1 VAGWRSTLETFLLR
15 EWAGGGAAQIA
26 LRPVSWLYR
35 LALAARALLSGS
47 AARPADTLHAGL
59 RAPLVVLGNLTAGGS
74 GKTPCV
80 IALAQALQARGWH
93 PGIVS
98 RGYGG
103 QGRVEPVTPQ
113 SEAAEVGD
121 EPLLIARRTGMPVWV
136 GRDRL
141 TAARAL
147 LAAHPEVDVL
157 VSDDGLQHRGLPR
170 DVEVVVVDA
179 RRAFGNRQL
188 LPAGPLRE
196 PLSRLATVDQL
207 WVCGYGPLPGDLPAC
222 PATASPVRVALG
234 LATHVRS
241 LARPGD
247 LRPLASFTGADVVA
261 VAGIAAPQ
269 RFFAMLAA
277 AGVDAARRPW
287 PDHHAFTRED
297 LAPLRE
303 HTVLMTEKDAVKCV
317 SFAAAD
323 WWVVPLDAAI
333 PAEAVDAIESDLRRS
348 RTVAPSDITPR
359 RS

>member
-1 VAGWRSTLETFLLR
+1 MAGWRSTLETFLLR

-35 LALAARALLSGS
+35 LALAARALFSGS
-47 AARPADTLHAGL
+47 AARPDGTLEAGL
-59 RAPLVVLGNLTAGGS
+59 RAPLVVVGNLTAGGS

-80 IALAQALQARGWH
+80 IALAQALAARGWH

-113 SEAAEVGD
+113 SEVAAVGD
-121 EPLLIARRTGMPVWV
+121 EPLLIKRRTGMPVWV

-141 TAARAL
+141 AAARDL

-157 VSDDGLQHRGLPR
+157 VSDDGLQHRRLPR

-179 RRAFGNRQL
+179 RRVFGNRQL

-207 WVCGYGPLPGDLPAC
+207 WVCGDGPVPGGLPAGS
-222 PATASPVRVALG
+222 ATTSPVRVALG
-234 LATHVRS
+234 LATRARS
-241 LARPGD
+241 LARAGET
-247 LRPLASFTGADVVA
+247 RPLSSFAGADVVA

-269 RFFAMLAA
+269 RFFGMLAA
-277 AGVDAARRPW
+277 AGVDAAQQPW
-287 PDHHAFTRED
+287 PDHHAFTKED

-303 HTVLMTEKDAVKCV
+303 RTVLMTEKDAVKCV
-317 SFAAAD
+317 SFAAAG
-323 WWVVPLDAAI
+323 WWVVPLDAVI
-333 PAEAVDAIESDLRRS
+333 PTEAVDAVERELQRS
-348 RTVAPSDITPR
+348 RDSRPSDITPR